1 MDKLT
6 SMTVFVRVAHNG
18 SFVGGA
24 RDLSISRAM
33 ATKHIMHLEKKLGV
47 RLFNRTTRQLSLT
60 EIGSA
65 YLDRCQQVLSDVN
78 EMEASV
84 THMHTEPQGTL
95 RLSAPTVFGTSYI
108 TPALS
113 EFIELHP
120 KLNIDLILQS
130 NPSNLIDDG
139 IDIAILLGTLENSS
153 FIARKLASYELV
165 VCGAPRYF
173 EKRGTPQYPQDLKQH
188 NCLIN
193 LAMPPYNQW
202 KFHQGHTKTS
212 LKVSGSFQANIADPI
227 RIASIQ
233 GTGIVMLPSY
243 MVNEDINKGHLQAI
257 LTNYS
262 LPPLQVNAV
271 YPHRKYLSAKVS
283 DFLTFLQDWLT
294 PLNETKRKNND

>member
-1 MDKLT
+1 MN
-6 SMTVFVRVAHNG
+6 VFVRVAHNG

-33 ATKHIMHLEKKLGV
+33 TTKHIMDLEKKLGV

-65 YLDRCQQVLSDVN
+65 YLDRCQQVLSDIN

-84 THMHTEPQGTL
+84 SHMHTEPQGTL
-95 RLSAPTVFGTSYI
+95 RLSAPTFFGTSYI

-120 KLNIDLILQS
+120 KLDIDLILQS
-130 NPSNLIDDG
+130 NPSNLIDSG
-139 IDIAILLGTLENSS
+139 IDIAIFLGALENSN
-153 FIARKLASYELV
+153 FIARKLASYDLV
-165 VCGAPRYF
+165 VCGSPRYF
-173 EKRGTPQYPQDLKQH
+173 KKRGVPQEPHDLKEH

-193 LAMPPYNQW
+193 LAMPPYEQW
-202 KFHQGHTKTS
+202 KFHQGQSKIS
-212 LKVSGSFQANIADPI
+212 IKASGNFQANIADPI

-233 GTGIVMLPSY
+233 GAGIVMLPNY
-243 MVNEDINKGHLQAI
+243 MVNDDIKKGRLQAI
-257 LTNYS
+257 LTHYS
-262 LPPLQVNAV
+262 LPPLEVNAV

-283 DFLTFLQDWLT
+283 DFLIFLQEWLT
-294 PLNETKRKNND
+294 SPGA

>member
-6 SMTVFVRVAHNG
+6 SMNVFARVAHNG
-18 SFVGGA
+18 SFVAGA
-24 RDLSISRAM
+24 RDLAISRAM

-65 YLDRCQQVLSDVN
+65 YLDRCQQVLSDIN

-84 THMHTEPQGTL
+84 THMHTEPQGLL

-120 KLNIDLILQS
+120 KLDIDLILQS

-139 IDIAILLGTLENSS
+139 IDIAIFLGALENSS
-153 FIARKLASYELV
+153 FIARKLASYDLV
-165 VCGAPRYF
+165 VCGSPRYF
-173 EKRGTPQYPQDLKQH
+173 KKRGIPQEPHDLKKH

-193 LAMPPYNQW
+193 LAMPPYEQW
-202 KFHQGHTKTS
+202 KFHQGHSKIS
-212 LKVSGSFQANIADPI
+212 VKVSGNFQANIADPI

-233 GTGIVMLPSY
+233 GAGIVMLPSY
-243 MVNEDINKGHLQAI
+243 MINEDIKKGRLQAI
-257 LTNYS
+257 LTHYS
-262 LPPLQVNAV
+262 LPPLEVNAV

-283 DFLTFLQDWLT
+283 DFLIFLQEWLT
-294 PLNETKRKNND
+294 PSVPK

>member
-6 SMTVFVRVAHNG
+6 SMNVFVRVAHNG

-33 ATKHIMHLEKKLGV
+33 TTKHIMDLEKKLGV

-65 YLDRCQQVLSDVN
+65 YLDRCQQVLSDIN

-84 THMHTEPQGTL
+84 SHMHTEPQGTL

-120 KLNIDLILQS
+120 KLDIDLILQS
-130 NPSNLIDDG
+130 NPNNLIDSG
-139 IDIAILLGTLENSS
+139 IDIAIFLGALENSN
-153 FIARKLASYELV
+153 FIARKLASYDLV
-165 VCGAPRYF
+165 VCGSPRYF
-173 EKRGTPQYPQDLKQH
+173 KKRGTPQEPHDLKEH

-193 LAMPPYNQW
+193 LAMPPYEQW
-202 KFHQGHTKTS
+202 KFHQGQSKIAI
-212 LKVSGSFQANIADPI
+212 KASGNFQANIADPI

-233 GTGIVMLPSY
+233 GAGIVMLPSY
-243 MVNEDINKGHLQAI
+243 MVNDDIKKGRLQAI
-257 LTNYS
+257 LTHYS
-262 LPPLQVNAV
+262 LPPLEVNAV

-283 DFLTFLQDWLT
+283 DFLIFLQEWLT
-294 PLNETKRKNND
+294 PLGTINNDYI

>member
-6 SMTVFVRVAHNG
+6 SMSVFVRVASNG

-47 RLFNRTTRQLSLT
+47 RLFNRTTRKLSLT

-65 YLDRCQQVLSDVN
+65 YLDRCQQVLSDIN

-108 TPALS
+108 TPSLS
-113 EFIELHP
+113 EIIEHHP
-120 KLNIDLILQS
+120 NLNIDLILQS
-130 NPSNLIDDG
+130 NPTNLIDDG
-139 IDIAILLGTLENSS
+139 IDIAILLGALENSS

-173 EKRGTPQYPQDLKQH
+173 KKRGVPQDPQELKQH

-193 LAMPPYNQW
+193 LAMPPYDQW
-202 KFHQGHTKTS
+202 KFHQGHTKTTI
-212 LKVSGSFQANIADPI
+212 KVSGSFQANIADPI

-233 GTGIVMLPSY
+233 GAGIVMLPSY
-243 MVNEDINKGHLQAI
+243 MVNDDIKKGHLQAV
-257 LTNYS
+257 LTHYL

-283 DFLTFLQDWLT
+283 NFLIFLQDWLS
-294 PLNETKRKNND
+294 PLNNTNIQNND